1 MIWESGLQQQ
11 QQHEESTLIFWQI
24 HCSGIGLCRST
35 FNFVPTVGS
44 DKSFRLGCELTE
56 GNRRLALVDWWGP
69 FRQASTDHQSP
80 LFGGSTLAAAT
91 MYYYQQQRRKMM
103 SGITEQEDP
112 VVSSCSVASQGR
124 ERLLQECHY
133 RSRANARTLL

>member
-1 MIWESGLQQQ
+1 MNRESGLQQQ

-69 FRQASTDHQSP
+69 FRLAADQQSP

-103 SGITEQEDP
+103 SGIKEQEDP

-124 ERLLQECHY
+124 ERLLQDRHY